1 MEPDRVVSR
10 DSAASWV
17 ELSQGGLALLCRTE
31 LADDLLRI
39 YGRNRWVYDA
49 LSMRPQTMSLRGRR
63 PVMAGTLGDLDIVVK
78 RMYHGGL
85 LGGISRDAFLTSNR
99 ARAHVI
105 LDAYLTS
112 HGIATA
118 PALFVASRR
127 VYGFVRAEVGF
138 ARIAGAVDADQFF
151 FHGTKLPEN
160 WEERATAIGQV
171 VAQLHRIGFL
181 HGDLNLMNFLFGP
194 DGRIY
199 ILDLDKSTIVPRSCA
214 GAAGAKNVDRLQ
226 RSILKQGRNH
236 VLAHVERIVE
246 TVRTSYER
254 ASTRLATTPVTLRGS
269 EWAGAHQDVRIP

>member
-1 MEPDRVVSR
+1 MKPDRVVGR

-17 ELSQGGLALLCRTE
+17 ELSRGGLDLLCRSE
-31 LADDLLRI
+31 LTDDLLRI
-39 YGRNRWVYDA
+39 YARNRWVYDA
-49 LSMRPQTMSLRGRR
+49 LSMRPHTMSLRGRR
-63 PVMAGTLGDLDIVVK
+63 PVMVGTVGNMDVVVK

-85 LGGISRDAFLTSNR
+85 FARISRDAFLTSDR

-127 VYGFVRAEVGF
+127 VYGFVRAEIGF
-138 ARIAGAVDADQFF
+138 ARIAGAIDADQYFF
-151 FHGTKLPEN
+151 NDTKLPEN
-160 WEERATAIGQV
+160 WEERAAAIGHV
-171 VAQLHRIGFL
+171 VARLHQIGFL

-199 ILDLDKSTIVPRSCA
+199 ILDLDKSTILPRNCA
-214 GAAGAKNVDRLQ
+214 GAAGSKNVDRLH

-236 VLAHVERIVE
+236 VLSQVERIAQ
-246 TVRTSYER
+246 TVRSSYER
-254 ASTRLATTPVTLRGS
+254 ASTTLAPAQVMRHPTAS
-269 EWAGAHQDVRIP
+269 E